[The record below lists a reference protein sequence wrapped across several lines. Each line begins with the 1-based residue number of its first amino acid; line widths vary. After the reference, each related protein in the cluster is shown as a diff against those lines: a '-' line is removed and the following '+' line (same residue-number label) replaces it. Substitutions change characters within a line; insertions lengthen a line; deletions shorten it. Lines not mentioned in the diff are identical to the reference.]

1 MKKYNE
7 LETGRTFFTAGSAA
21 CKVIAGEEITEEERK
36 CMEEAH
42 RRHEEFKQIHAKS
55 GKDNEG

>member
-1 MKKYNE
+1 
-7 LETGRTFFTAGSAA
+7 
-21 CKVIAGEEITEEERK
+21 
-36 CMEEAH
+36 MEEAH